1 MRTIEKLGMAFRK
14 LLEISEKSPVT
25 VTFRGVDDHNR
36 KLYEVKNRRGEVIAS
51 QETDSQL
58 AGRLVADI
66 MEKEETG
73 EKIKAE
79 MTQTEF

>member
-36 KLYEVKNRRGEVIAS
+36 KLYEVKNRRGESIPSNIARKLL
-51 QETDSQL
+51 ETIGKSVR
-58 AGRLVADI
+58 GK
-66 MEKEETG
+66 KE
-73 EKIKAE
+73 
-79 MTQTEF
+79 